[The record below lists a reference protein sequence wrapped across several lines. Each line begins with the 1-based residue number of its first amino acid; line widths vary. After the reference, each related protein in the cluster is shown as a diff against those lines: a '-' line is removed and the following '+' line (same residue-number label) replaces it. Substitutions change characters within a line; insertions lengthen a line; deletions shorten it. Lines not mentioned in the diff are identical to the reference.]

1 MKISE
6 LIEYLQA
13 QLSEH
18 GDVGVRVFGAEETF
32 ELHESGMQYEAE
44 WSYKDEI
51 YPAKFVIRGFAP
63 LQLDTEKGLSDE

>member
-18 GDVGVRVFGAEETF
+18 GDVGVMVDAGLLLATGRIVINPVWRCVAE
-32 ELHESGMQYEAE
+32 
-44 WSYKDEI
+44 
-51 YPAKFVIRGFAP
+51 
-63 LQLDTEKGLSDE
+63 

>member
-13 QLSEH
+13 QLSEY
-18 GDVGVRVFGAEETF
+18 GDVGVRVFGSEETF
-32 ELHESGMQYEAE
+32 DLHESGMQYEAE

-51 YPAKFVIRGFAP
+51 YPAEFVIRGWSP
-63 LQLDTEKGLSDE
+63 